1 MYTLKSALMQLVQ
14 LEQAAASSLA
24 KQLRSTGLII
34 YHAQFMNTI
43 VPSFF
48 FSWFMQ
54 LPGNPSMPSGSFLRI
69 MEIEIWSAEW
79 SLNCSSM
86 SKKEY
91 VKARQGD
98 HPYCHRRKSQLSFS
112 MKYVMTK
119 TGFWKQQW
127 ADEKEEDTMRTERE
141 LSFEV
146 IIPPQRSWWAA
157 AAAGERTGIYLKPS
171 FDFLTNRTDQQ
182 HHACSSNFY

>member
-1 MYTLKSALMQLVQ
+1 MHNSWILLFPPF
-14 LEQAAASSLA
+14 LA
-24 KQLRSTGLII
+24 GL
-34 YHAQFMNTI
+34 
-43 VPSFF
+43 
-48 FSWFMQ
+48 Q

-79 SLNCSSM
+79 SLNCSYSNP
-86 SKKEY
+86 KKEY
-91 VKARQGD
+91 KAGG
-98 HPYCHRRKSQLSFS
+98 PYCHRRKSQLSFS

-119 TGFWKQQW
+119 TGFGKQQW

-157 AAAGERTGIYLKPS
+157 AAAAGERTGIYLKPS

-182 HHACSSNFY
+182 HHACSSNLY